1 MVFKKIASLFSGGN
15 AEEEMQV
22 FSRALTVHGL
32 REYNETTEELDR
44 LNQVYADA
52 PTKSQK
58 QDVEKLLDRVQ
69 CRQDAIRSAA
79 VVLLHKLGNNADI
92 NLQNV
97 FGVTEK
103 DIAKVAA
110 GIANH
115 RDTPAQQVV
124 QFLVEEAESDFINGR
139 A

>member
-1 MVFKKIASLFSGGN
+1 MVFKKIAGLFGGSS

-32 REYNETTEELDR
+32 REYNETTQEIDR
-44 LNQVYADA
+44 LHQAYSDA

-58 QDVEKLLDRVQ
+58 AEVEKLLDRVQ

-79 VVLLHKLGNNADI
+79 VVLFHKLGNQADI
-92 NLQNV
+92 NIQNV

-110 GIANH
+110 GVANN
-115 RDTPAQQVV
+115 RETPAQQVV
-124 QFLVEEAESDFINGR
+124 QFLIEEAESDFINGR

>member
-1 MVFKKIASLFSGGN
+1 MVFKKIAGLFGGSN

-22 FSRALTVHGL
+22 FSRALMVHGL
-32 REYNETTEELDR
+32 REYNETNQELDR
-44 LNQVYADA
+44 LQQAFSDA

-58 QDVEKLLDRVQ
+58 ADVEKLRDRVQ

-79 VVLLHKLGNNADI
+79 VVLFHKLGENADVNI
-92 NLQNV
+92 ENV

-110 GIANH
+110 SVANN
-115 RDTPAQQVV
+115 RETPAQQVV
-124 QFLVEEAESDFINGR
+124 QFLVEEAESDIINGR
-139 A
+139 V